1 MRRHRGLAVG
11 GAPACGEPA
20 IRTRAKAQ
28 RALALLLED
37 KAVVDDM
44 ALAPRPDGRKRVV
57 DARPDRVDRGEIV
70 AMHRFDAEQDLAAV
84 WIKPVPDIAKPAR
97 RLGAVAGHTGA
108 GRSRR

>member
-11 GAPACGEPA
+11 GAPACAEAA

-28 RALALLLED
+28 RAFALLLED

-57 DARPDRVDRGEIV
+57 DARTDGVDRGEVV
-70 AMHRFDAEQDLAAV
+70 AMHRFDPEQDLAAV
-84 WIKPVPDIAKPAR
+84 RIEPIPDIAEPAR
-97 RLGAVAGHTGA
+97 RLGAVAG
-108 GRSRR
+108 